1 MLPKLAPF
9 STLVSRKSWCLN
21 QEQWICKSTLILMFI
36 SITKIVLIFK
46 TWEANVFA
54 KYLLKRQYYFL
65 NFLENR
71 ITEISIDFQSSC
83 QRFRIC
89 RHKTF
94 TLYGSKVV
102 GRKVKGTTKL
112 MLFA

>member
-9 STLVSRKSWCLN
+9 STSVSRKSWWLN

-36 SITKIVLIFK
+36 SIAKIALIFK
-46 TWEANVFA
+46 TWEANVFG

-71 ITEISIDFQSSC
+71 ITEISTDFQSSC
-83 QRFRIC
+83 QRFIKC
-89 RHKTF
+89 RDKIF
-94 TLYGSKVV
+94 TL
-102 GRKVKGTTKL
+102 
-112 MLFA
+112 